1 MIKDVCV
8 CVSRRL
14 EHVCLHNVYLH
25 IIRCLYK
32 RGLHSDSSILNT
44 FARSALTASK
54 FVGSTHSLCMNGK
67 LNKNLCLGTQR
78 DPMTQGEK
86 TRKDAQKQGPGM
98 AWRCLETT
106 SIYKLV
112 GELFETFWDA
122 ETSTL
127 RLNLLAACVLSSCRC
142 LKIPLQTSLEG
153 IFLGCF
159 CCTNRL

>member
-8 CVSRRL
+8 CANRRL

-106 SIYKLV
+106 RIYKLV
-112 GELFETFWDA
+112 GELFETLKPARYVW
-122 ETSTL
+122 TC
-127 RLNLLAACVLSSCRC
+127 LLLVCFPVVAASGFHFKHLWKASS
-142 LKIPLQTSLEG
+142 
-153 IFLGCF
+153 
-159 CCTNRL
+159 